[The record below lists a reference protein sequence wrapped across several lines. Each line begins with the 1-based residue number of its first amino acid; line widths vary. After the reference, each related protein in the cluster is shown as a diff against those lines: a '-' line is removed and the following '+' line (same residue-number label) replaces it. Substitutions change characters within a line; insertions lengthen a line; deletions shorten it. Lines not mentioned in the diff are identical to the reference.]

1 MRVHGECTVRVKHF
15 RINCTGIIRYCI
27 WFGTCVNFSSLLLT
41 HALQGYSSCVCVSG
55 SIFPNS
61 DELAKK
67 NYGSPQRCSRLIYN
81 VGFFIK
87 QPLREDAEFEWQPYW
102 CTGRPFCLLLQAP
115 ERIPIHVTLFWTTW
129 CFCYGLCHCVWRDA
143 V

>member
-1 MRVHGECTVRVKHF
+1 MRVHGQCTVRLKHF
-15 RINCTGIIRYCI
+15 RINCTGVIRYCI
-27 WFGTCVNFSSLLLT
+27 WFGICVNFSSLLLT

-55 SIFPNS
+55 SNFPNS
-61 DELAKK
+61 DELANK
-67 NYGSPQRCSRLIYN
+67 NYRSPQRCSRFIYN

-87 QPLREDAEFEWQPYW
+87 QPQDAEFEWQPYW

-115 ERIPIHVTLFWTTW
+115 ERIFIHATLLWTTW
-129 CFCYGLCHCVWRDA
+129 CFCYRLCHCVWRDA